1 MKKLQYKFT
10 KRIPDILLESFFI
23 VVALLLALALDQW
36 RDEQKGLELAKNA
49 KTAIYAELT
58 DNKKKLE
65 DKRIAHE
72 KILETIN
79 LYIQQAEA
87 KPSNANELEFE
98 YTMVLI
104 SNSAWNSA
112 KMTQVVQSFSF
123 KEITNFSQM
132 YQMQDLYLTNQDK
145 IIDKVMEMG
154 ELKEDELLGFAK
166 GFSHRLAILIDI
178 NKSFSKGLEAVI
190 LEKNST

>member
-154 ELKEDELLGFAK
+154 ELKEDELLGL
-166 GFSHRLAILIDI
+166 SLIHI
-178 NKSFSKGLEAVI
+178 SEP
-190 LEKNST
+190 TRPY